1 MRQRSGRVRFSSL
14 SKGALALIVAGAAGA
29 AGLRFVRA
37 PPPQLGF
44 HPSTP
49 VPVAEPLGDG
59 TAVFSLDNRLVA
71 LAGQFDDELF
81 AYLVLE
87 FVRGTA
93 SSRGIETL
101 LTYSRGPD
109 GLTYRLYLHG
119 SENLLTAHDQFAPL
133 LDAGAIAGFGLRWV
147 HPGVLESYRQQ
158 TKWLEEAYDWT
169 AGKTLSQVPRD
180 RLRDYVRRWV
190 RFKSATDPRI
200 RRRMDGA
207 PAPLT
212 GEEAHSL
219 SSDILMIAEFY
230 DLPLE
235 FFLGIGAMEN
245 NFMDVRGD
253 LEHAVWKRRAEK
265 GDVVL
270 KRSKR
275 GVLVE
280 NQAHGVWQITQET
293 LRYVHKLFLADTRD
307 YSVLPE
313 HLIPPRELDVRNVPN
328 LALTTYAGLLFRDL
342 LDHFDGDVSLAVG
355 AYNGGRRKPN
365 EKYEAR
371 VRVAAE
377 YARRVLERAAILNG
391 EPAAETTFLRPGR
404 M

>member
-1 MRQRSGRVRFSSL
+1 MLQRSVLARSSTR
-14 SKGALALIVAGAAGA
+14 SSAAIALIA
-29 AGLRFVRA
+29 AGLAGAGVFRYVRA
-37 PPPQLGF
+37 PPPIL
-44 HPSTP
+44 PNASSP
-49 VPVAEPLGDG
+49 ALVAEPLRNGIG
-59 TAVFSLDNRLVA
+59 VFSPSHRLVA
-71 LAGQFDDELF
+71 LAGEFDDELF

-87 FVRGTA
+87 FVRNSA
-93 SSRGIETL
+93 SERGIETL
-101 LTYSRGPD
+101 LTYSRDPG
-109 GLTYRLYLHG
+109 GTIYRLYLHG
-119 SENLLTAHDQFAPL
+119 SENLLTAYDQFGPL
-133 LDAGAIAGFGLRWV
+133 LKAGAIAGLGLRWV
-147 HPGVLESYRQQ
+147 HPSVLAVYRQQ

-169 AGKTLSQVPRD
+169 AGKTLGQIPRD
-180 RLRDYVRRWV
+180 RLGEYVRRWV
-190 RFKSATDPRI
+190 RFKSATDPRV
-200 RRRMDGA
+200 RRRLDDA

-212 GEEAHSL
+212 PDQAHNL
-219 SSDILMIAEFY
+219 STDILAVAEFY

-270 KRSKR
+270 KRGKR
-275 GVLVE
+275 GVLVL

-293 LRYVHKLFLADTRD
+293 LRFVHKLYLADTRD

-313 HLIPPRELDVRNVPN
+313 HLIPPRELDVTNVPS

-342 LDHFDGDVSLAVG
+342 LDHFDGDVALAVG

-371 VRVAAE
+371 VRIAAE

-391 EPAAETTFLRPGR
+391 RPAAETRFLRPGR
-404 M
+404 G